1 MDVRI
6 NVVGQKLVVSSNYIK
21 IIGGSN
27 KFIKFIFSLDGG
39 WSGLMPY
46 AQFTQDGT
54 SYNVY
59 LDENNSVFLP
69 PEIKEGACT
78 LTLGGTGNGVFAT
91 TDYVKF
97 NITKGILTEGQES
110 TDITESMYEQLV
122 DRVISVKDAQTEFND
137 MVIAESDARSSADDA
152 IRKLI
157 TDETTQRESTD
168 NTLQLAIDALGN
180 SNTALSQRISSET
193 NARTTAD
200 TAMQTQIDSYKTHV
214 TDTINGYKSDTENA
228 IANIRTAVNNDLG
241 GVRKDIE
248 DAVAVLNSRMDLAL
262 QQLNK
267 HEVQTVIFDN
277 ATEPLA
283 YIGDTAMLSADPTTF
298 DYIDFYYKTHVNS
311 SGMGNWDKVFRFEP
325 NSSQPTIVS
334 VQPTDLSATNKTLY
348 VHELSFNISG
358 TEITVNRS
366 RRWYWNGASNTS
378 ADLQQSE
385 RNQGSAP
392 DNMYGGR
399 VYKIVGVNISDI
411 DELTDLR
418 IGADGTVYQSA
429 GTAIRTQLSELQN
442 KSASTVSYSGGNSG
456 LVATNTQQAI
466 DETCENVNELN
477 GRLEHYQKSL
487 VTSVT
492 NGKYIVS
499 STGGEG
505 SNANCAVSGHIPVWH
520 LRGNGIVISSY
531 LWQAAGYAFY
541 DRSGVYI
548 TGESAN
554 SLSLTVS
561 AGQVTAH
568 KTTVPP
574 SAYTLRVT
582 LHASTYVN
590 NASKYFYTLSESDAK
605 KWVIIGDS
613 YATGYTPDG
622 STTGWVP
629 TTMASIGLTSSDY
642 ELICEGGAGFLNGGN
657 QSALTFE
664 GLLDT
669 ATLGKSE
676 VGHILVCGGYNDYS
690 RTYAQMQT
698 AFNSFYSAARA
709 KYPFAKI
716 QLGMVSY
723 STNSDIE
730 SALLNAT
737 RLAFLG
743 MNSNA
748 GVEYLSGVEFS
759 LSDDDMSTD
768 GVHPKQ
774 IGATKVGMSVANAI
788 LTGASPALRI

>member
-1 MDVRI
+1 MDNVRTI
-6 NVVGQKLVVSSNYIK
+6 HVDWYSQRPPR
-21 IIGGSN
+21 
-27 KFIKFIFSLDGG
+27 FDGG
-39 WSGLMPY
+39 P
-46 AQFTQDGT
+46 
-54 SYNVY
+54 
-59 LDENNSVFLP
+59 
-69 PEIKEGACT
+69 
-78 LTLGGTGNGVFAT
+78 
-91 TDYVKF
+91 
-97 NITKGILTEGQES
+97 
-110 TDITESMYEQLV
+110 
-122 DRVISVKDAQTEFND
+122 
-137 MVIAESDARSSADDA
+137 
-152 IRKLI
+152 
-157 TDETTQRESTD
+157 
-168 NTLQLAIDALGN
+168 QLAYQGDHL
-180 SNTALSQRISSET
+180 SN
-193 NARTTAD
+193 
-200 TAMQTQIDSYKTHV
+200 M
-214 TDTINGYKSDTENA
+214 
-228 IANIRTAVNNDLG
+228 
-241 GVRKDIE
+241 
-248 DAVAVLNSRMDLAL
+248 
-262 QQLNK
+262 
-267 HEVQTVIFDN
+267 VIFDN
-277 ATEPLA
+277 APELPNYYLLVEMKTDDGGPIIALPAIQLEGPYWVIPNYYTQICQVITYQVCCKTGTNDYEHHSAKFKGTILPVITHNGEP
-283 YIGDTAMLSADPTTF
+283 IDQSAMFDP
-298 DYIDFYYKTHVNS
+298 YKQWVSEIAMAAGAIVID
-311 SGMGNWDKVFRFEP
+311 
-325 NSSQPTIVS
+325 
-334 VQPTDLSATNKTLY
+334 A
-348 VHELSFNISG
+348 ELSS
-358 TEITVNRS
+358 
-366 RRWYWNGASNTS
+366 TS
-378 ADLQQSE
+378 TNPVQNKVVKATIDGL
-385 RNQGSAP
+385 G
-392 DNMYGGR
+392 DD
-399 VYKIVGVNISDI
+399 ISDI
-411 DELTDLR
+411 H
-418 IGADGTVYQSA
+418 
-429 GTAIRTQLSELQN
+429 
-442 KSASTVSYSGGNSG
+442 
-456 LVATNTQQAI
+456 
-466 DETCENVNELN
+466 

-487 VTSVT
+487 ITSVT
-492 NGKYIVS
+492 NGKYIVA

-730 SALLNAT
+730 SALLNVT

-788 LTGASPALRI
+788 LTGSAGGKNYDSVIKEINGRLGQLSFSLDTDANGNVILVRDDLEDLSEVSF